1 MRRAP
6 AAGACLLALVLS
18 SCAASSALVEAPE
31 GVTAT
36 ASQSRLDLGTGRL
49 VITVVNASD
58 DELVIERA
66 ELLSTLWAEPLEQS
80 PPGAVTIGAGRTVDV
95 RVAPGDLDCA
105 ADATGQH
112 SAHLTTAQGAF
123 EIDAPDVYG
132 QLAALHEQGCLAE
145 RVGDLRIV
153 ELRDDELVLAVP
165 DGVIVE
171 GVRATT
177 LLTPTGSPSAS
188 GDEVTVRMLPTRCD
202 AHALAEDKAGT
213 RIPVAVRLED
223 GTTGELVIAADD
235 ALRASIQEWVRE
247 TCGSGSDAP

>member
-6 AAGACLLALVLS
+6 AAGACLLALILS
-18 SCAASSALVEAPE
+18 GCAAPAGLMAAPD

-66 ELLSTLWAEPLEQS
+66 ELLSTLWVEPLEQS

-95 RVAPGDLDCA
+95 RVAPGELDCA
-105 ADATGQH
+105 ADAPGEH
-112 SAHLTTAQGAF
+112 SARLTTAHGVF
-123 EIDAPDVYG
+123 EIDAPDVYE

-145 RVGDLRIV
+145 RVGELRIV
-153 ELRDDELVLAVP
+153 DLRDDELVLQVP
-165 DGVIVE
+165 DGVVVE

-188 GDEVTVRMLPTRCD
+188 GDEATVRMRPSRCD

-223 GTTGELVIAADD
+223 GTAGELVVAADD
-235 ALRASIQEWVRE
+235 ALRASIQQWVRE
-247 TCGSGSDAP
+247 TCGTASGAP

>member
-18 SCAASSALVEAPE
+18 GCAAPSALVAAPE

-66 ELLSTLWAEPLEQS
+66 ELLSTLWVEPLEQS
-80 PPGAVTIGAGRTVDV
+80 PPGAVAIGAGRTVDV
-95 RVAPGDLDCA
+95 RVAPGELDCA
-105 ADATGQH
+105 ADAPGEH
-112 SAHLTTAQGAF
+112 SARLTTAHGAF
-123 EIDAPDVYG
+123 EIDAPDVYE

-145 RVGDLRIV
+145 RVGELRIV
-153 ELRDDELVLAVP
+153 DLRDDELVLQVP
-165 DGVIVE
+165 DGAVVE

-188 GDEVTVRMLPTRCD
+188 GDEVTVRMRPSRCD

-223 GTTGELVIAADD
+223 GTAGELVVAADD
-235 ALRASIQEWVRE
+235 ALRASIQQWVRE
-247 TCGSGSDAP
+247 TCGTASGAP

>member
-1 MRRAP
+1 MRRAS

-49 VITVVNASD
+49 VITVVNGGED
-58 DELVIERA
+58 VLVIERA
-66 ELLSTLWAEPLEQS
+66 ELLSTFWVKPLEQS
-80 PPGAVTIGAGRTVDV
+80 PPGAITIGAGRTVDV

-123 EIDAPDVYG
+123 EIDAPDVYEH
-132 QLAALHEQGCLAE
+132 LAALHEQGCLAE

-223 GTTGELVIAADD
+223 GTSGELVVAADD
-235 ALRASIQEWVRE
+235 ALRASIQEWVRA
-247 TCGSGSDAP
+247 TCGAG